1 MVSEEIIKVLEY
13 LGEKYGLAI
22 DWTSKNFMPYIEDLI
37 SRIKIYNI
45 VSSIAGILLGIIFLI
60 VTFLLIRYGIKKNNK
75 KDECWYWL
83 DEGFLIICI
92 AVATSV
98 VGIIISILNTCSLIQ
113 NIFLPEKSIISMFSN
128 LL

>member
-22 DWTSKNFMPYIEDLI
+22 DWTSKNVMQYIEDLI

-60 VTFLLIRYGIKKNNK
+60 VTLLLIRYGIKKNNK
-75 KDECWYWL
+75 KDEYWDWM
-83 DEGFLIICI
+83 DEGFGIICVI
-92 AVATSV
+92 VATSV
-98 VGIIISILNTCSLIQ
+98 AGIIISIFNTHSLIQ
-113 NIFLPEKSIISMFSN
+113 NIFLPEKAILSMFRN

>member
-22 DWTSKNFMPYIEDLI
+22 DWTSKNVMPYIEDLI

-45 VSSIAGILLGIIFLI
+45 AMSISGVLLGIIFLI
-60 VTFLLIRYGIKKNNK
+60 ITFLLIRYGIKKK
-75 KDECWYWL
+75 KEDECWDWL
-83 DEGFLIICI
+83 DEGFWIIC
-92 AVATSV
+92 VTATTGV
-98 VGIIISILNTCSLIQ
+98 VGIIISIVNTCLLIQ
-113 NIFLPEKSIISMFSN
+113 NIFLPEKAILSMFSN